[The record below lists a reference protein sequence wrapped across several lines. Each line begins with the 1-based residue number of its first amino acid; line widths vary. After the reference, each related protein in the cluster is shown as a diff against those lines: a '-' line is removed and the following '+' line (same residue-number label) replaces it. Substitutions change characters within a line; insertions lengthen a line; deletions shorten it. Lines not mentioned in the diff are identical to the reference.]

1 MFCVCFIL
9 IFAMYVELFVCG
21 TNRHDVF
28 QLRTQLEND
37 LLDAQSKIEDLEKL
51 VQGQGTVR
59 RWRHLFLC

>member
-1 MFCVCFIL
+1 M
-9 IFAMYVELFVCG
+9 A
-21 TNRHDVF
+21 DVF

-59 RWRHLFLC
+59 RWRHLSQLEKNQGYCTPC